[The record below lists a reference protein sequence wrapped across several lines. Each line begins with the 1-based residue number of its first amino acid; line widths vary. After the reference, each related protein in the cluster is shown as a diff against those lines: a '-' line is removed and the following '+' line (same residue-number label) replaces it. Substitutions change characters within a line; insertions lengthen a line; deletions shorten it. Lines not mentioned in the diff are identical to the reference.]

1 MLIDTHV
8 HLDFRQFDRDREEVI
23 SRAID
28 AGVERMVNIGCD
40 LRSSDASVRLAKE
53 YDCIFA
59 TVGIHPHDSDQW
71 GDEVANKFIVQAGE
85 EKVIGIGEIGLDY
98 YRMRKPE
105 EVQRR
110 AFREQLELA
119 REASLPVVVHIRD
132 SARDAYDILSESGL
146 ERVILHCFNEDLEF
160 AEKCWAKGWITGFG
174 GPVTYPRNERLREVV
189 EMAPSKQF
197 VLETDCPFL
206 PPQAHRGE
214 RNEPAFVKEVLRE
227 VEKIRGE
234 KCEVIWPF

>member
-8 HLDFRQFDRDREEVI
+8 HLDFKHFDKDRGEVI
-23 SRAID
+23 QRALD

-40 LRSSDASVRLAKE
+40 VRTSDASVVLAHE

-71 GDEVANKFIVQAGE
+71 GDDVANKFIVQAKD
-85 EKVIGIGEIGLDY
+85 EKMVAIGEIGLDY
-98 YRMRKPE
+98 YHMRKPE
-105 EVQRR
+105 EVQKK
-110 AFREQLELA
+110 AFAGQLALA
-119 REASLPVVVHIRD
+119 REVSLPVVVHIRD
-132 SARDAYDILSESGL
+132 AARDAYDILVESGL

-174 GPVTYPRNERLREVV
+174 GPVTYPNNERLREVV

-206 PPQAHRGE
+206 PPQAHRGQ
-214 RNEPAFVKEVLRE
+214 RNEPAYVKEVLEE

-234 KCEVIWPF
+234 RMEVVYPF